1 MTPGT
6 SQSEF
11 LQSELLDGFRM
22 GRKFG
27 LGLSLSVQIKGRP
40 PVVPIH
46 LECKS
51 NLFGSRSGLFRRQEG
66 SAGTNIRLDR
76 RQRHQ

>member
-27 LGLSLSVQIKGRP
+27 LGLSLSVRIIGRP
-40 PVVPIH
+40 PAVPTP

-51 NLFGSRSGLFRRQEG
+51 NLFDSRSGLFRRQEG
-66 SAGTNIRLDR
+66 SAGTSIRLDR
-76 RQRHQ
+76 RQRRR